1 MNEWLVLLVALIL
14 ITFIFPKT
22 MLILFGAIWLF

>member
-1 MNEWLVLLVALIL
+1 MNEWIYLLVALIL

>member
-1 MNEWLVLLVALIL
+1 MNEWAILLIVLIL